1 MTRDRSFRT
10 AAFVIVIGVLSTTL
24 AQTGVL
30 AALPLRNLLKNDL
43 HLDRT
48 ASATFFFWA
57 GIAWYVKPVFG
68 IVTDAFPL
76 FGTRRR
82 SYMLVGAIFATLG
95 WIVLTF
101 TPRQANPMLAVI
113 IGINVFMAIASTV
126 TGGFMVEVAQA
137 SAASG
142 RLTAL
147 RQFVQQACGIVT
159 SPIAGFLAS
168 VAFAWTTMS
177 SAAIMFLL
185 VPVTIWFLNEPRHPP
200 QQLGVVRDQFR
211 NIINA
216 RTMWAAAGLML
227 LYYIAPGF
235 GTAMFYRQQ
244 NDLHMT
250 TQLQGWLGL
259 AVSIIGVGTAVFYG
273 WACERMNLRTLLF
286 AAIGLST
293 FTTIFYIYYASIPL
307 AFTIDTINAFG
318 ATLAE
323 LALMDLAVRATPA
336 GSEGLGFS
344 LMVSVRNIALFGT
357 DVLGSKLLDD
367 YHWHFDW
374 LVFAN
379 AGTTAIALPFI
390 FLLPAALVRRHDA

>member
-10 AAFVIVIGVLSTTL
+10 ATFVIVVGVLATTL

-30 AALPLRNLLKNDL
+30 AALPLRNLLKNEL

-48 ASATFFFWA
+48 ASAEFFFWA
-57 GIAWYVKPVFG
+57 GLAWYVKPIFG

-76 FGTRRR
+76 FGTRRQ
-82 SYMLVGAIFATLG
+82 SYMLIGAVFGTLG

-101 TPRQANPMLAVI
+101 TPHEAYAMLAVV

-126 TGGFMVEVAQA
+126 TGGFMVEVAQ
-137 SAASG
+137 SSEASG
-142 RLTAL
+142 RLTAV
-147 RQFVQQACGIVT
+147 RQFVMQACGIVT

-168 VAFAWTTMS
+168 IAFAWTTGA

-200 QQLGVVRDQFR
+200 QPLGVVRDQFR
-211 NIINA
+211 NIVNA
-216 RTMWAAAGLML
+216 RAMWGAAGLML
-227 LYYIAPGF
+227 LYYAAPGF
-235 GTAMFYRQQ
+235 GTAMFYKQQ
-244 NDLHMT
+244 NQLHMT
-250 TQLQGWLGL
+250 TEMQGWLGL
-259 AVSIIGVGTAVFYG
+259 AVSIIGVGTAVLYG
-273 WACERMNLRTLLF
+273 WACERLNLRTLLF

-293 FTTIFYIYYASIPL
+293 ATTVLYIYYASIPL

-318 ATLAE
+318 GTLAE

-344 LMVSVRNIALFGT
+344 LMVSVRNLALFGT
-357 DVLGSKLLDD
+357 DVLGSKLLDG

-379 AGTTAIALPFI
+379 AGTTALALPFI